1 MRAIV
6 NSRTN
11 PKQLTTATAF
21 QTCLPDSINAGNLF
35 LKVFFA
41 IFAYNMLNIQ
51 SKLPG
56 VSTTIFSVMSK
67 LAAEHNAINLSQGFP
82 DYPCDPKLTELVNI
96 AMKDGFNQYAP
107 MPGNTFLK
115 ETVAEKVAKLYAVD
129 YNPDTEITVTAG
141 GTQAIFTALAAII
154 NPGDEVIIFE
164 PAYDSYAPTIR
175 LLGGLVKTYELAPP
189 SYGIDWDMVKKLFT
203 SSTRMIILNSPQNPT
218 GSILSEEDMQQLI
231 KLINGTDILILSDEV
246 YEHLIYDQQKHKSVM
261 LFPELRER
269 SFVIASFGKLLHAT
283 GWKLG
288 YCLAPAQLTKEFRK
302 VHQFNV
308 FSVNSPMQQAIANYI
323 KDPNN
328 YNGITAFFEKK
339 RDYFRGLLAESRFEL
354 LPCNGSYFQCAS
366 FSKISDEKDTDF
378 SMRLTAEFGV
388 ATIPVSAFYQKATDH
403 KIIRFCFAKED
414 STLALAAEKLK
425 NV

>member
-1 MRAIV
+1 
-6 NSRTN
+6 
-11 PKQLTTATAF
+11 
-21 QTCLPDSINAGNLF
+21 
-35 LKVFFA
+35 
-41 IFAYNMLNIQ
+41 MLNIQ

-82 DYPCDPKLTELVNI
+82 DYSCDPVLTDLVNK

-107 MPGNTFLK
+107 MPGNNLLK
-115 ETVAEKVAKLYAVD
+115 ETIAEKVETLYNIK

-154 NPGDEVIIFE
+154 NPGDEVIIFFE
-164 PAYDSYAPTIR
+164 PAYDSYAPTIK
-175 LLGGLVKTYELAPP
+175 LLGGLVKTYELDPP
-189 SYGIDWDMVKKLFT
+189 NYTIDWEMVKKLFT
-203 SSTRMIILNSPQNPT
+203 SSTRMIILNSPHNPT
-218 GSILSEEDMQQLI
+218 GSILSTDDMKSLI

-246 YEHLIYDQQKHKSVM
+246 YEHLIYDGHKHQSVI

-288 YCLAPAQLTKEFRK
+288 YCLAPEVLTKEFRK

-308 FSVNSPMQQAIANYI
+308 FSVNSPMQQAIANYLQ
-323 KDPNN
+323 KPQR
-328 YNGITAFFEKK
+328 YLGIGKFFQEK
-339 RDYFRGLLAESRFEL
+339 RDYFRKLLASSRLQL
-354 LPCNGSYFQCAS
+354 LPCNGSYFQCVS
-366 FSKISDEKDTDF
+366 YSNISDEKDVDF
-378 SMRLTAEFGV
+378 SMRLIKEFGV
-388 ATIPVSAFYQKATDH
+388 ATIPVSAFYQKSTDH
-403 KIIRFCFAKED
+403 KIIRFCFAKENA
-414 STLALAAEKLK
+414 TLASAAEKLK

>member
-1 MRAIV
+1 
-6 NSRTN
+6 
-11 PKQLTTATAF
+11 
-21 QTCLPDSINAGNLF
+21 
-35 LKVFFA
+35 
-41 IFAYNMLNIQ
+41 MLNIQ

-82 DYPCDPKLTELVNI
+82 DYPCDPKLTELVNK
-96 AMKDGFNQYAP
+96 AMKDGYNQYAP
-107 MPGNTFLK
+107 MPGNNFLK
-115 ETVAEKVAKLYAVD
+115 ETIAEKVAKLYQVE

-164 PAYDSYAPTIR
+164 PAYDSYAPTIK

-189 SYGIDWDMVKKLFT
+189 NYGIDWDMVKKLFT

-218 GSILSEEDMQQLI
+218 GSILSEEDMKALI

-246 YEHLIYDQQKHKSVM
+246 YEHLIFDDQKHKSVM

-269 SFVIASFGKLLHAT
+269 SFVVASFGKLLHAT

-308 FSVNSPMQQAIANYI
+308 FSVNSPMQQAIADYI
-323 KDPNN
+323 KEPGN
-328 YNGITAFFEKK
+328 YTGITSFFEEK
-339 RDYFRGLLAESRFEL
+339 RNYFRGLLAESRFEL

-366 FSKISDEKDTDF
+366 YHKISDEKDTDF
-378 SMRLTAEFGV
+378 SIRLIKEFGV

-403 KIIRFCFAKED
+403 KIIRFCFAKEN
-414 STLALAAEKLK
+414 STLAMAAEKLK

>member
-1 MRAIV
+1 
-6 NSRTN
+6 
-11 PKQLTTATAF
+11 
-21 QTCLPDSINAGNLF
+21 
-35 LKVFFA
+35 
-41 IFAYNMLNIQ
+41 MLNIQ

-82 DYPCDPKLTELVNI
+82 DYTCDPVLTDLVNK

-107 MPGNTFLK
+107 MPGNNLLK
-115 ETVAEKVAKLYAVD
+115 QTIAEKVETLYNIK

-164 PAYDSYAPTIR
+164 PAYDSYAPTIK
-175 LLGGLVKTYELAPP
+175 LLGGLVKTYELDPP
-189 SYGIDWDMVKKLFT
+189 NYTIDWEMVKKLFT
-203 SSTRMIILNSPQNPT
+203 SSTRMIILNSPHNPT
-218 GSILSEEDMQQLI
+218 GSILSTDDMKSLI

-246 YEHLIYDQQKHKSVM
+246 YEHLIYDGQKHQSVM

-288 YCLAPAQLTKEFRK
+288 YCLAPEVLTKEFRK

-308 FSVNSPMQQAIANYI
+308 FSVNSPMQQAIATYLQ
-323 KDPNN
+323 KPQH
-328 YNGITAFFEKK
+328 YLGIGKFFQEK
-339 RDYFRGLLAESRFEL
+339 RDYFRKLLASSRLQL
-354 LPCNGSYFQCAS
+354 LPCNGSYFQCVS
-366 FSKISDEKDTDF
+366 YSNISDEKDVDF
-378 SMRLTAEFGV
+378 SMRLIKEFGV
-388 ATIPVSAFYQKATDH
+388 ATIPVSAFYQKSTDH
-403 KIIRFCFAKED
+403 KIIRFCFAKENA
-414 STLALAAEKLK
+414 TLASAAEKLK